1 MTRVSRIWSLTT
13 DKTALSAHLV
23 LEAGHN
29 QQEVLQE
36 ATRAIRWDTCML
48 GHVTHV
54 TRDNTPISRR
64 GYQLYEM
71 TLQVEQF
78 QSDME
83 RCGQC
88 RD

>member
-1 MTRVSRIWSLTT
+1 MTRDHSVTRGIIMTRVSRIWSLTT

-54 TRDNTPISRR
+54 TRDNTP
-64 GYQLYEM
+64 YL
-71 TLQVEQF
+71 
-78 QSDME
+78 
-83 RCGQC
+83 
-88 RD
+88 

>member
-48 GHVTHV
+48 GLVTHV
-54 TRDNTPISRR
+54 TRDT
-64 GYQLYEM
+64 
-71 TLQVEQF
+71 
-78 QSDME
+78 
-83 RCGQC
+83 
-88 RD
+88 